1 MADDTKLKI
10 KLAGAEAE
18 VLVLVNH
25 PMETGARKD
34 KDSGQLVPAH
44 FIQKMTFE
52 HNGKV
57 VADAD
62 IGGGVSKNPLI
73 GIKIGGAKAGDKVKI
88 AWTDNKGTKGGAE
101 EAVA

>member
-1 MADDTKLKI
+1 MADDTKLKV

-18 VLVLVNH
+18 ILVLVNH

-44 FIQKMTFE
+44 HIQKMTFE
-52 HNGKV
+52 VNGKV

-88 AWTDNKGTKGGAE
+88 AWTDNKGGKGGAE
-101 EAVA
+101 EAIA

>member
-44 FIQKMTFE
+44 YLQKMTFE
-52 HNGKV
+52 HGGKV
-57 VADAD
+57 VAEAD

-73 GIKIGGAKAGDKVKI
+73 GIKIAGAKAGDKVKV
-88 AWTDNKGTKGGAE
+88 AWTDNKGGKGGAE